1 MLISLKLA
9 TVSVGLLVLTTSCFS
24 SNPASEISATS
35 KMALASH
42 LKQIDAKFYG
52 AYWCSYCKKQKE
64 LFGQEAF
71 RQINYVECDP
81 AGKDARP
88 ELCQKAHIEGF
99 PTWEIKGQ
107 LYPGMQSLQQL
118 ADISGYKDDRE
129 LKN

>member
-1 MLISLKLA
+1 
-9 TVSVGLLVLTTSCFS
+9 
-24 SNPASEISATS
+24 
-35 KMALASH
+35 MALASH

-71 RQINYVECDP
+71 RQIDYVECDP

-129 LKN
+129 LKNWSSIVLQQIPMAWTRGTCPKGLLFVVIKIN